1 MSQAPSTSPKSR
13 QRTRTRRKTDKNTTP
28 KFENYTAA
36 LRHLGSLTNFETTR
50 ARRLHPELLTL
61 DRMRA
66 LLGKLGD
73 PQDQFKSVHVAGTK
87 GKGST
92 CAMLDCALRAS
103 GYTVG
108 LYTSPHLMDV
118 RERIQISGQLIP
130 HPAFTDLLQQVVDAA
145 AKLPARHR
153 DVTYFEALTAMAFLR
168 FAEQAVDVAVIE
180 TGLGGRLDAT
190 NVITPEVSVITAIGY
205 DHMQILGN
213 TLGAIAREKAGIIK
227 PGVPVIT
234 IQQPEE
240 AIDAISEVADER
252 GSELRVLARDIE
264 FSYRFEASPKLGP
277 HTCVCLST
285 SRVAFEHVSVPLPGE
300 HQALNCGLALAAID
314 RLSERGFT
322 LRETSMIES
331 LEEVTLA
338 GRMEL
343 ISSSPRV
350 LIDGAH
356 NPESLKALMRS
367 IGAHV
372 PYDSMVVIFGCAE
385 DKDIDG
391 LLREISLGAD
401 KVVFTRARANQ
412 RAMDP
417 EELAKRFAEVSGRM
431 SQTAPDYPAA
441 LETAQQAVGRE
452 DLICVTG
459 SFVLAGEAKK
469 HAARAAAL

>member
-1 MSQAPSTSPKSR
+1 MSQTASTSAKSR
-13 QRTRTRRKTDKNTTP
+13 RLARPRRGASQPPETL
-28 KFENYTAA
+28 ENYTAA
-36 LRHLGSLTNFETTR
+36 LRYLSSLTNFETTR
-50 ARRLHPELLTL
+50 ARRLHPEVFTL

-66 LLGKLGD
+66 LLKKLGD
-73 PQDQFKSVHVAGTK
+73 PQTQFKSVHVAGTK

-92 CAMLDCALRAS
+92 CAMLDTALRAS

-118 RERIQISGQLIP
+118 RERIQIDGQLIP
-130 HPAFTDLLQQVVDAA
+130 HQAFTGALQQVAAAA
-145 AKLPARHR
+145 AKLPAKLGAP
-153 DVTYFEALTAMAFLR
+153 TYFEALTAMALLR

-190 NVITPEVSVITAIGY
+190 NVITPEASVITAIGL
-205 DHMQILGN
+205 DHMQILGP
-213 TLGAIAREKAGIIK
+213 TLADIAREKAGIIK

-234 IQQPEE
+234 IEQEE
-240 AIDAISEVADER
+240 SAAAVIAEAAER
-252 GSELRVLARDIE
+252 AGSPLRVLGRDID

-314 RLSERGFT
+314 ALSDRGFA
-322 LRETSMIES
+322 LNETSMIES
-331 LEEVTLA
+331 LEHVSLP

-343 ISSSPRV
+343 ISTSPRI

-356 NPESLKALMRS
+356 NPLSLRALMRS

-372 PYDSMVVIFGCAE
+372 PYDSMVLIFGCAE

-391 LLREISLGAD
+391 LLREIALGAD
-401 KVVFTRARANQ
+401 KVVFTRARGNQ
-412 RAMDP
+412 RAADP
-417 EELAKRFAEVSGRM
+417 EELGRRFAKVSGRM

-441 LETAQQAVGRE
+441 LETAELAVGRE
-452 DLICVTG
+452 DLICVSG

-469 HAARAAAL
+469 HALRVASA